1 MKKYDVLFYVVLFG
15 IGLIIPTILT
25 FMADLLLMRVTNCN
39 VIVSSIFAVLCGVI
53 IFKTCIQIL
62 VHLFIYTAKK
72 MEENINNKRE

>member
-1 MKKYDVLFYVVLFG
+1 MGENKMKKNDVLFYVVLFG

-39 VIVSSIFAVLCGVI
+39 VIISSIFAVLCGVI

-72 MEENINNKRE
+72 MEKDE